1 MKSKERYAATVEVAK
16 YALKHMTLGNRDAW
30 GRRGHTCAKFKEWH
44 SHSRLV
50 LRVAKLECVPVIT
63 SGREEL
69 AYSSARVYVVRRV
82 ARHKKKAFA
91 LISAVAVN
99 EVVDLLER
107 AYTYWRHRENA
118 RKIWPGESRWR
129 VCGFCSWNSKARI
142 HTWTN
147 NNGMIL
153 QGLRDP
159 TRGREACRG
168 IVVTAFPVLR
178 YPARGLTIVRL
189 ARRFGG
195 DRVRKAASYYFGH

>member
-1 MKSKERYAATVEVAK
+1 
-16 YALKHMTLGNRDAW
+16 MTLKNRDAG
-30 GRRGHTCAKFKEWH
+30 GRGGRICAKFKESR

-91 LISAVAVN
+91 LISGMALN

-107 AYTYWRHRENA
+107 AYTYRGHRENA

-129 VCGFCSWNSKARI
+129 VCGFCS
-142 HTWTN
+142 
-147 NNGMIL
+147 
-153 QGLRDP
+153 
-159 TRGREACRG
+159 
-168 IVVTAFPVLR
+168 
-178 YPARGLTIVRL
+178 
-189 ARRFGG
+189 
-195 DRVRKAASYYFGH
+195 